1 MSPGEKARG
10 VEGNRVV
17 VDNHLSCSR
26 EVMKGDSA
34 DYGAGAAVIDSHIW
48 LRRNETSAA
57 QMYSIEDGG
66 LVEAQDLNTSSR
78 IARIDVEEAKG
89 WD

>member
-26 EVMKGDSA
+26 EIMEGDSA
-34 DYGAGAAVIDSHIW
+34 DHGAGAGVIDSHMW
-48 LRRNETSAA
+48 LRRKITHGAHI
-57 QMYSIEDGG
+57 YSIEDSGF
-66 LVEAQDLNTSSR
+66 VRAQDFNASR
-78 IARIDVEEAKG
+78 RIGYIDVEEARG
-89 WD
+89 